1 MAEMAAN
8 LLRLEGE
15 KIEVVSDT
23 KEGKAGVLSDKDL
36 EVLLDRSPEVFA
48 DRGKG
53 WSSSAAVPGSEELSE
68 SAGAAG
74 SATASDD
81 LASKGK
87 GRRAAFAVYEA
98 PADEGNDALAKMF
111 GEDGGDE

>member
-1 MAEMAAN
+1 MAAN

-53 WSSSAAVPGSEELSE
+53 WSSSSAAVTE
-68 SAGAAG
+68 SADAAG
-74 SATASDD
+74 STKASGD
-81 LASKGK
+81 LTSRGK
-87 GRRAAFAVYEA
+87 ERRAAFAVYEA